1 MIDPR
6 GMKDVVEWSDFV
18 TMPLERIGVTP
29 RRLDHAENWKEW
41 AFDLIQDSRLEG
53 FQTPD
58 PRVYAEWRDWAE
70 RFNEV
75 VPY

>member
-6 GMKDVVEWSDFV
+6 GMVDAREWADFI
-18 TMPLERIGVTP
+18 TLPLEQIGVTP
-29 RRLDHAENWKEW
+29 RRLDNPANWKDW
-41 AFDLIQDSRLEG
+41 AYDLIQDVRLEG

-58 PRVYAEWRDWAE
+58 PRVYADWREWAE

-75 VPY
+75 VKY